1 MGDRLKSAYELA
13 MEKLNRKD
21 KKSPSESTAPEKLTA
36 RQKKAIARIRGEVQ
50 AKLAEREILFKS
62 ERRAAGGDPEK
73 LEKIEEAYRRDR
85 EHLLSRQDERIREVR
100 RESVAER

>member
-21 KKSPSESTAPEKLTA
+21 KKSPSKSTAPEKLTA

-62 ERRAAGGDPEK
+62 EQRAARGDPGQMAK
-73 LEKIEEAYRRDR
+73 NEEAYRRDR
-85 EHLLSRQDERIREVR
+85 EHLLSRQEERIKEVR
-100 RESVAER
+100 RGNAPQS

>member
-21 KKSPSESTAPEKLTA
+21 KKSPSESTAPDKLTV
-36 RQKKAIARIRGEVQ
+36 RQKKAIAQIRGEIQ

-62 ERRAAGGDPEK
+62 ERRAAGGDAEK
-73 LEKIEEAYRRDR
+73 IEKIEEAYHRDR
-85 EHLLSRQDERIREVR
+85 EHLLSRQEERIREVR
-100 RESVAER
+100 KGADR

>member
-1 MGDRLKSAYELA
+1 MSDRLKSAYELA

-21 KKSPSESTAPEKLTA
+21 KKSPSESTAPEKLTT
-36 RQKKAIARIRGEVQ
+36 RQKNAIARIRGEVQ

-62 ERRAAGGDPEK
+62 ERRAAGGDLEK

-85 EHLLSRQDERIREVR
+85 EHLLSRQDERIREVKKG
-100 RESVAER
+100 SAAER